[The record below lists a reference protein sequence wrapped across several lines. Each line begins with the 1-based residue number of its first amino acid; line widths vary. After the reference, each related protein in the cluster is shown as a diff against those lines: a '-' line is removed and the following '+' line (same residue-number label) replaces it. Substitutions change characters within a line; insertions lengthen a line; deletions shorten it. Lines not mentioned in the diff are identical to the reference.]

1 MRVPPDLDQ
10 RVKRV
15 TTDLK
20 EIENC
25 LVYADLPV
33 PTLEAFSEA
42 LDKARGTNW
51 AVLNSTVDQFSNIGQ
66 AALVLTSHRVQRMLA
81 LLGDLEEEMD
91 AGRVNSQ
98 LEGAGQL
105 LIRLGVTH
113 KKLHYIITGKTA
125 PTE

>member
-15 TTDLK
+15 TADLR
-20 EIENC
+20 EIEGY

-33 PTLEAFSEA
+33 PTLEGFSEA
-42 LDKARGTNW
+42 LDKARTTNW

-66 AALVLTSHRVQRMLA
+66 AAQVLTSHRIQRTLA
-81 LLGDLEEEMD
+81 LLGDLGEEMD
-91 AGRVNSQ
+91 AGRVNAQ

-105 LIRLGVTH
+105 LVRLGVTH

-125 PTE
+125 PTD